1 MNVKYILSRKGRDA
15 HTIEPTA
22 TLAAAIKLLAEW
34 RIGALI
40 VTDADGRIA
49 GIISERDIVRALD
62 EKGTKVLRSPVADIM
77 TRKVVTCT
85 DTVTVVELME
95 RMTRGRFRHVPVAK
109 RGGLD
114 GVVSIGDVVAMRLEE
129 LENKLMNVEAIT
141 ASIAHEVRQPLAA
154 IATNGG
160 AALRF
165 LEKVPP
171 NYNEIQAALNRIIG
185 DCHRTSE
192 VFESIRALF
201 RSVDKEKQPIDMNEI
216 ILGVLKS
223 LHGELND
230 HGVTTCPELTSKLP
244 LVEGHGG
251 QLQEVIY
258 NLVQNALEAM
268 DTTTNR
274 SRVLRVR
281 TELHGRDKIKV
292 AVENSG
298 PGIDPKQ
305 LDRLFDAFVTTKA
318 HGMGLGL
325 AICRMIIER
334 HGGQLSAIS
343 DGKNGT
349 LFQFVLPTEFT
360 DRATVRAKQ
369 VAAPRPKRGRRAGHQ
384 GSTF

>member
-1 MNVKYILSRKGRDA
+1 MNVKHILSRKGRDV

-22 TLAAAIKLLAEW
+22 PLAAAIKLLAKW

-40 VTDADGRIA
+40 VTDAGGRMA

-95 RMTRGRFRHVPVAK
+95 RMTRGKFRHVPVAK
-109 RGGLD
+109 RGGLA
-114 GVVSIGDVVAMRLEE
+114 GIVSMGDVVAMRLEE

-165 LEKVPP
+165 LNNVPP
-171 NYNEIQAALNRIIG
+171 NYNAIQTALHRIIG

-201 RSVDKEKQPIDMNEI
+201 RSVDQEKQPIDVNEI

-223 LHGELND
+223 LNGELKD
-230 HGVTTCPELTSKLP
+230 HGVTTRPELTSELP
-244 LVEGHGG
+244 LVEGHRG
-251 QLQEVIY
+251 QLQEVIF
-258 NLVQNALEAM
+258 NLVQNALEAL

-281 TELHGRDKIKV
+281 TELHGRHKIRV
-292 AVENSG
+292 AVEDSG

-334 HGGQLSAIS
+334 HGGQLSANS
-343 DGKNGT
+343 DGKSGT
-349 LFQFVLPTEFT
+349 VFQFVLPTEFT
-360 DRATVRAKQ
+360 DKTTVRAKQ
-369 VAAPRPKRGRRAGHQ
+369 VSAPRPKRGRRAGYQ
-384 GSTF
+384 GSSP